1 MRYAIERD
9 GYTVNVILAESAA
22 VADLIAAQQNGTAY
36 ALAENEHPRLPVPVD
51 SILVPSGLVCS
62 PRQARLALA
71 QSNLLDAVDAFV
83 QAGDAALKIE
93 WEYATEI
100 SRDWPPVA
108 AFAAANGID
117 DATIDGLFELAMT
130 L

>member
-1 MRYAIERD
+1 MTPRPDPD
-9 GYTVNVILAESAA
+9 GVAVLDDIILSWAELAKRIFFEGNVI
-22 VADLIAAQQNGTAY
+22 
-36 ALAENEHPRLPVPVD
+36 
-51 SILVPSGLVCS
+51 S
-62 PRQARLALA
+62 PRQARFALA

-100 SRDWPPVA
+100 RRGWPPVA
-108 AFAAANGID
+108 AFATANNID